1 MIQKRLIPFAL
12 IILLAGGCGSTPQDR
27 AVSGAG
33 VGAAS
38 GAVIGAIAGGGIL
51 TAAAIGATA
60 GALTGVLTSEDQVN
74 LGQPAWKQGSTAPAS
89 ATSTAGTSSTQS
101 TAASQHTVYEI
112 QSGLNSLGYSAGPND
127 GIYGPKTRG
136 AIERYQQD
144 YGLSVNGQ
152 PSAELAQHIRSNVDA
167 AVASSY

>member
-1 MIQKRLIPFAL
+1 MILKRLIPFAF
-12 IILLAGGCGSTPQDR
+12 IILLASGCGSTPQDR

-51 TAAAIGATA
+51 TAAAIGAAA
-60 GALTGVLTSEDQVN
+60 GALTGALTSEDQIN
-74 LGQPAWKQGSTAPAS
+74 LGKPAWKQGSTSPT
-89 ATSTAGTSSTQS
+89 TSTAAASSAQS
-101 TAASQHTVYEI
+101 TKASQHTVYEI
-112 QSGLNSLGYSAGPND
+112 QSGLNTLGYNAGPND

-144 YGLSVNGQ
+144 YGLSINGQ
-152 PSAELAQHIRSNVDA
+152 PSTELAKHIRSKVDA